1 MCLYILVKVFEIIG
15 STEKSWKKLR
25 KGCHEQ
31 FIDQPCMNIWLI
43 IRTSFTNGY
52 VLFDS
57 AMVLLL
63 SLLSVDVS
71 LLLLSSMLLHHT
83 NNLPRYLK
91 KTGSWFQDDVIEN
104 VDSVYPVFNMTLS
117 KRYRQK

>member
-1 MCLYILVKVFEIIG
+1 MKVFEIIG

-91 KTGSWFQDDVIEN
+91 KKQLPGSK
-104 VDSVYPVFNMTLS
+104 MTSLKMLTVS
-117 KRYRQK
+117 IRYST

>member
-1 MCLYILVKVFEIIG
+1 
-15 STEKSWKKLR
+15 
-25 KGCHEQ
+25 
-31 FIDQPCMNIWLI
+31 MNIWLI

-57 AMVLLL
+57 AMVLL
-63 SLLSVDVS
+63 SLLSVDVDTVVIVDVVAPYKQFTA
-71 LLLLSSMLLHHT
+71 LLE
-83 NNLPRYLK
+83 K
-91 KTGSWFQDDVIEN
+91 KTASWFQDDVIEN

>member
-57 AMVLLL
+57 AMVLL
-63 SLLSVDVS
+63 SLLSVDVDTVVIVDVVAPYKQFTA
-71 LLLLSSMLLHHT
+71 LLEKNRFLV
-83 NNLPRYLK
+83 PR
-91 KTGSWFQDDVIEN
+91 
-104 VDSVYPVFNMTLS
+104 
-117 KRYRQK
+117 

>member
-1 MCLYILVKVFEIIG
+1 
-15 STEKSWKKLR
+15 
-25 KGCHEQ
+25 
-31 FIDQPCMNIWLI
+31 MNIWLI

-63 SLLSVDVS
+63 SLLSVDVDTVVIVDVVAPYKQFTA
-71 LLLLSSMLLHHT
+71 LLE
-83 NNLPRYLK
+83 

-104 VDSVYPVFNMTLS
+104 GLS
-117 KRYRQK
+117 IRYSR